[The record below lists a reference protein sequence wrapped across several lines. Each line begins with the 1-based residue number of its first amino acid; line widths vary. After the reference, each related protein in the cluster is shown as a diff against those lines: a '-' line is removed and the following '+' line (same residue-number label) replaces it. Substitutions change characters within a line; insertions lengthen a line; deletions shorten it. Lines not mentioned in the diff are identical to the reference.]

1 MRFVLPLLL
10 ALIGAAAGVGAGLYL
25 KPSADAA
32 LPEGSHETGQETTA
46 TSSEPGHEAAPA
58 EAGHEAA
65 PAADAHSAAPAEGG
79 HDSGQAAEH
88 GAEAGGEHAADGAP
102 ATSEFVK
109 LNNQFIVPV
118 LRDGKINS
126 LVVLS
131 LSVETPAGQSEFIYT
146 QEPRLRDA
154 FLQVLFDYA
163 NSGGFDGE
171 FTNGNNM
178 NTLRD
183 ELLMSGKKLLGDDI
197 ISLLITDIGRQDMG

>member
-1 MRFVLPLLL
+1 MRFVLPFLL
-10 ALIGAAAGVGAGLYL
+10 ALMGAAAGIGAGLYL
-25 KPSADAA
+25 KPSAEAA

-46 TSSEPGHEAAPA
+46 TTSEPGHEAAPA

-65 PAADAHSAAPAEGG
+65 PAADGHAAPPAEGG
-79 HDSGQAAEH
+79 HDSGQ

-131 LSVETPAGQSEFIYT
+131 LSVETPAGQSEFIYA

-183 ELLMSGKKLLGDDI
+183 ELLMSGKKLLGEDI